1 MHKEV
6 RVLVAVPNADLRRR
20 ATAALGRK
28 RYSVTQVRAGKT
40 LASYLRER
48 KPQVLVVGDP
58 TRAKLEQVRSTSPG
72 TAVITFCERLDPRTI
87 SAALSLA
94 DDFVVQPFEPGELQ
108 VRVDRAIRH
117 KALTPAAAPRR
128 KPATRRTATHRPEVL
143 PELHDLDSGRL
154 DAKRVADYLDVPL
167 ARLAAAIGKG
177 YKAVFKSPSSA
188 ALQPLL
194 VPIHSLLLALRRVY
208 GDRRESLVW
217 LNTPHTELGGVQPLE
232 LVLGGR
238 AEVVADLVE
247 GALAGV
253 TT

>member
-1 MHKEV
+1 MNEV
-6 RVLVAVPNADLRRR
+6 SVLVAVANADLRRR
-20 ATAALGRK
+20 TTAALGQK
-28 RYSVTQVRAGKT
+28 RYSVTEVRAGKT
-40 LASYLRER
+40 LVRCLREK
-48 KPQVLVVGDP
+48 KPQVLVVADP

-72 TAVITFCERLDPRTI
+72 TAVITFCERVDPRA
-87 SAALSLA
+87 SSSALSLA

-117 KALTPAAAPRR
+117 KGLTRVVAPRR
-128 KPATRRTATHRPEVL
+128 KPGTRRAATVL
-143 PELHDLDSGRL
+143 PELHDPHTGRL

-194 VPIHSLLLALRRVY
+194 APIHSLLLALRRVY
-208 GDRRESLVW
+208 GDRRETLVW
-217 LNTPHTELGGVQPLE
+217 LNTPHGELGGVQPLA